1 MLKTKNIKFK
11 RRAMLAGFVATAVAA
26 IVPYASSSAWGP
38 ERTTFTMKN
47 PADYATFNSITD
59 NPAVGDERNFVRVR
73 DVNSTDPYRDNV
85 NVVPGGEYE
94 VYIYFHNDGKS
105 SLNDSGEGIARGVKV
120 TSALSSWKINSSQK
134 VKVSAVLKAVNTN
147 PLEVWDEAY
156 LSTTSKNDVELR
168 YIAGTAIIHNDY
180 AANGSIL
187 SDKYLFGDDGV
198 YIGENKLNGLIPAC
212 AEWSGYITYR
222 IRADQASSKI
232 SKTVSKDGKNFFET
246 VDAKPGD
253 TLTYKVEFENTGTLD
268 LTDVTFR
275 DNLPA
280 GVTLVPGT
288 TILKDVASGKETKM
302 SDVVGQNGFSTG
314 TYNPTAKV
322 ILTYQVKV
330 NGDVIN
336 DLDCNKSKE
345 LKNTIHGFY
354 HVGSKDQGAEVWDT
368 SVIKIAKTCED
379 TPPPDDT
386 PCDEENDIECF
397 CEKYPDDEKCKDTPD
412 TPTPPTPTPDEPE
425 LPKTGPGEIALAI
438 VAVVCIATGGIYW
451 YRSQKEVA
459 KIQNN
464 VEGKDAGDGADPNAT
479 K

>member
-1 MLKTKNIKFK
+1 MLKTKNTKFK
-11 RRAMLAGFVATAVAA
+11 RRAMLAGFIATAAAA

-38 ERTTFTMKN
+38 ERTTFTMNK

-73 DVNSTDPYRDNV
+73 DVNSGEKYRDSV
-85 NVVPGGEYE
+85 AVVPGGEYE

-105 SLNDSGEGIARGVKV
+105 SLNDSGEGIAKGVKV

-134 VKVSAVLKAVNTN
+134 VKVSAVLKAVNTK

-156 LSTTSKNDVELR
+156 FTTTSQNDVELR

-180 AANGSIL
+180 KANGSIL
-187 SDKYLFGDDGV
+187 SDEYLFGDDGV

-232 SKTVSKDGKNFFET
+232 SKTVSKDGKNFFEK
-246 VDAKPGD
+246 VDAQPGD

-330 NGDVIN
+330 NGDVVN
-336 DLDCNKSKE
+336 DLECNKSKE

-354 HVGSKDQGAEVWDT
+354 HVGSKDRGAEVWDT
-368 SVIKIAKTCED
+368 SVITISKTCKEDPPKD
-379 TPPPDDT
+379 TPKCEDGDKD
-386 PCDEENDIECF
+386 CICKENPKDPIC
-397 CEKYPDDEKCKDTPD
+397 DTPD
-412 TPTPPTPTPDEPE
+412 TPKDTPKTPEEPE

-464 VEGKDAGDGADPNAT
+464 VEGKDAEGGTDPNAS